1 MQLNRHLDSQS
12 FYSLY
17 PSYILAACKSSIVVV
32 LEFEGVLLSG
42 GAGLVPGGGSALPM
56 MALPATCCPSFPES
70 RIHPPKIWPKNWTP
84 SSRNWSR
91 QNPKVSNNCQ
101 LNFSLNFLNFSF
113 TIQRFSPSFQYSSS
127 VFSLATTATSFFVAA
142 AVSTFF
148 LAVVLLSLFYL
159 SISFSPI
166 SLTCHDSELI
176 LYFFVHF
183 D

>member
-1 MQLNRHLDSQS
+1 MYFCPWEMLGLSLAVVPRCPSTSFSPQTTGLHL
-12 FYSLY
+12 
-17 PSYILAACKSSIVVV
+17 
-32 LEFEGVLLSG
+32 LL
-42 GAGLVPGGGSALPM
+42 PT
-56 MALPATCCPSFPES
+56 MALPATCCSSFPKS
-70 RIHPPKIWPKNWTP
+70 RIHPPKNWPKNWTP